1 MERQK
6 LGMILI
12 ILGVLAWPVGYILN
26 VKPIP
31 NILFFHLLFIIPGV
45 YLKGSK
51 ILKKIQ
57 KK

>member
-6 LGMILI
+6 LGTILL
-12 ILGVLAWPVGYILN
+12 ILGILAWPLGYGLK

-45 YLKGSK
+45 YLRGSK
-51 ILKKIQ
+51 ILKKITNR
-57 KK
+57 